1 MSYAEYD
8 KRRRTSDGAIR
19 LDNGKFGFVDLRA
32 QQTVEHRPGSG
43 WPRESESMGVMPHQV
58 KKAME
63 VDRSLGVPTDYSE
76 KAFPIFTSQG
86 HQDRWVKANKAI
98 DYGR

>member
-1 MSYAEYD
+1 
-8 KRRRTSDGAIR
+8 
-19 LDNGKFGFVDLRA
+19 
-32 QQTVEHRPGSG
+32 
-43 WPRESESMGVMPHQV
+43 MGVMPHQV